1 LYYKI
6 YIDSKNQAKI
16 TFANITSSNTNPF
29 QFSNTSSNQK
39 KQRTGGS
46 QMKKKPRAKPL
57 YNKNAEALIAK
68 IGNAQQKITPQNNK
82 QNFSGLDKT
91 ILDRVTTKKIQIMQK
106 MLIFCKTANKS
117 QHQKS
122 QDSLLVLKT
131 KML

>member
-91 ILDRVTTKKIQIMQK
+91 ILDRVITKKK
-106 MLIFCKTANKS
+106 YK
-117 QHQKS
+117 
-122 QDSLLVLKT
+122 
-131 KML
+131 